1 MLQSFIDAVT
11 QVLIF
16 SIIPMIWWL
25 ITARKKENFFAWLG
39 LKKPVFQAS
48 PWMLFALILAV
59 SITYIALSAL
69 VMTTLLSGMEFATT
83 EYSGEGL
90 ARLPEIFFFSF
101 IKTGLSEEIF
111 FRGFLGKRF
120 INKFGFSVGNTVQ
133 ASLFGLLHGL
143 PIGLASGNWL
153 VIIIMTL
160 LPGGIGW
167 FMGYIN
173 EKKSKGSIVP
183 SYLLHALMNLGIGI
197 VSAL

>member
-1 MLQSFIDAVT
+1 M
-11 QVLIF
+11 
-16 SIIPMIWWL
+16 
-25 ITARKKENFFAWLG
+25 
-39 LKKPVFQAS
+39 
-48 PWMLFALILAV
+48 
-59 SITYIALSAL
+59 
-69 VMTTLLSGMEFATT
+69 
-83 EYSGEGL
+83 
-90 ARLPEIFFFSF
+90 
-101 IKTGLSEEIF
+101 SEEIF

-183 SYLLHALMNLGIGI
+183 GYLLHALMNLGIGI